1 MEHAIGLSLKGAI
14 CLLIIP
20 TITLAQGTGVGSNTN
35 PAQNASPAD
44 RSARGNSQPVF
55 DINRFRPTP
64 SDTFETFH
72 VTDTRPLRDA
82 LRAGTI
88 QEDTPVLVTE
98 TAAGRLALLTDQ
110 MVYHHIAQGRAGN
123 KDWMATF

>member
-1 MEHAIGLSLKGAI
+1 MDQTIMLSLKGAI

-20 TITLAQGTGVGSNTN
+20 TMTLAQGTRFGSNTGST
-35 PAQNASPAD
+35 QNAPRAD
-44 RSARGNSQPVF
+44 QSTRSNSQPVF
-55 DINRFRPTP
+55 DIDRFRPTP

-72 VTDTRPLRDA
+72 VTDTRALREA

-88 QEDTPVLVTE
+88 QEDTPVLVAE